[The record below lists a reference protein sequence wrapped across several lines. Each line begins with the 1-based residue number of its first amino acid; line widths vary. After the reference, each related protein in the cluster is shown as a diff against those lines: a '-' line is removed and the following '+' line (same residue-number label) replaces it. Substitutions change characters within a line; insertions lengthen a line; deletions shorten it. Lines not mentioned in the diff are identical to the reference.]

1 MASSNASEPLSE
13 KIFARELPMPAPI
26 SPRVLPLNAR
36 ISCIQQAQ
44 LFRGLTLAQC
54 AEVASIAQERRFSH
68 RQTIFRESDPVRFVL
83 VLVSGRVKLT
93 QLSRFGTEV
102 IFSVGGTG
110 EVLGGL
116 GLAPDSKH
124 RLTAQTLGQCQVLA
138 WDARAFVA
146 LEERIPAVRRNA
158 VSILS
163 DRLRILEERFLELA
177 TEQVAPRLARM
188 LVRLLEQGNHGSH
201 ATRIDL
207 SHEELAQMT
216 GTTLF
221 TVSRL
226 LSEWE
231 QRGVVQTQ
239 RKAVMV
245 QDPQRLIDLAESIS
259 QR

>member
-1 MASSNASEPLSE
+1 M
-13 KIFARELPMPAPI
+13 
-26 SPRVLPLNAR
+26 NAR

-44 LFRGLTLAQC
+44 LFRGLSAADC
-54 AEVASIAQERRFSH
+54 ADVASLAQERRFSP
-68 RQTIFRESDPVRFVL
+68 RQTLFREGDPARLVL
-83 VLVSGRVKLT
+83 VLVCGRVKLT

-116 GLAPDSKH
+116 GLTPDSTH
-124 RLTAQTLGQCQVLA
+124 RLTAQALMPCQVLT
-138 WDARAFVA
+138 WDARAFLA

-158 VSILS
+158 VGILA

-177 TEQVAPRLARM
+177 TEQVAARLARM
-188 LVRLLEQGNHGSH
+188 LVRLLAQGNQGTLTPS
-201 ATRIDL
+201 RIDL
-207 SHEELAQMT
+207 SHEELAQMI

-239 RKAVMV
+239 RKAVVV
-245 QDPQRLIDLAESIS
+245 QDPQGLIELAENSS
-259 QR
+259 EKLRVSPR